1 MIRPSVRLAA
11 FSCAGLVFL
20 GIAVLPGLCQVRG
33 MYSPGS
39 TLTGGGTVPDP
50 GLSYSNQLWL
60 GSANQLKGP
69 TSSSLPLQVSVSVRV
84 DNNTLIYVPKY
95 KLLGA
100 NLEFMVD
107 IAFSNGR
114 YSAEN
119 PFAPGFTSSGSG
131 AGLTNT
137 NFIPFDL
144 GWHFKHADLQTGY
157 SVYAPTGRYAPG
169 ATNNVSTGFWTN
181 GWQTGATF
189 YLTQSK
195 NTQVSVFNVY
205 EWNSTQ
211 QGTGVRP
218 GQNESV
224 DYSLSQTFSL
234 SKSGKWSLLLA
245 AAGYGQ
251 WQTTNNGGQNPVRA
265 ALKYSVD
272 AAGFTLN
279 VSSPYKGFYFG
290 ASTLWE
296 YGARNTFQG
305 TTGTFTA
312 GLQF

>member
-1 MIRPSVRLAA
+1 MKLSARLSA
-11 FSCAGLVFL
+11 FFCAGLVL
-20 GIAVLPGLCQVRG
+20 LCIALLPGHCQVRG

-50 GLSYSNQLWL
+50 GFSYSNQLWF
-60 GSANQLKGP
+60 GSATESKGP
-69 TSSSLPLQVSVSVRV
+69 NGSSLPLQVSVSVRV
-84 DNNTLIYVPKY
+84 DNNTLVYVPKY

-107 IAFSNGR
+107 LSFSNGR

-119 PFAPGFTSSGSG
+119 PFAPGSTASGGST
-131 AGLTNT
+131 GLTNT
-137 NFIPFDL
+137 NFIPFNL

-157 SVYAPTGRYAPG
+157 SVYAPTGRYVVG
-169 ATNNVSTGFWTN
+169 ATDNVSTGFWTN
-181 GWQTGATF
+181 AWQAGGTF

-195 NTQVSVFNVY
+195 NTQVSVFSAY
-205 EWNSTQ
+205 EWNTTQ

-224 DYSLSQTFSL
+224 DYSLSQTFPL
-234 SKSGKWSLLLA
+234 SASGKWSLLVG

-251 WQTTNNGGQNPVRA
+251 WQTTDNSGQGSVRD
-265 ALKYSVD
+265 ALKYGVD
-272 AAGFTLN
+272 AAGLTSN

-290 ASTLWE
+290 AGFLWE
-296 YGARNTFQG
+296 YGAKNTFQG
-305 TTGTFTA
+305 RTGTFTA